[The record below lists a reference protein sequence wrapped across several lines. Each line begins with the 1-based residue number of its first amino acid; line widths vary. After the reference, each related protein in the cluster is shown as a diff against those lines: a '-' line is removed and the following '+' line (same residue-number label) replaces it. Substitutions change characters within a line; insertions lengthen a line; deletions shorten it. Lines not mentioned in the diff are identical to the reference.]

1 MSQSQPKQMNFGRGP
16 RVAGPAEKA
25 KNQKETISR
34 VWHYVKQQKIGLL
47 LGILKGRCIIDY
59 ENLLL

>member
-1 MSQSQPKQMNFGRGP
+1 MVLLILTLSKGRLKGELILEVPVQNKPISQ
-16 RVAGPAEKA
+16 
-25 KNQKETISR
+25 TILDEAT
-34 VWHYVKQQKIGLL
+34 KIGLL